1 MIKRVPSARLK
12 ACIQESKV
20 VLVKGPRLSGKFTL
34 VTDVLNELSVNWQH
48 FDALKKSFL
57 QQVSDVSIEQLNQA
71 MGASTYTVIRE
82 AQYVRNLQAI
92 IESVLE
98 GSLNTTLILCC
109 SFDPLMDPEF
119 SEVLRMQGLEI
130 HVYAPSFYEMA
141 QHNTLPVEEKALEI
155 RLIYGTYPQVT
166 EDQENAE
173 ERLKELVSEAV
184 FTQLGVTD
192 RINKGDKLTKMLQ
205 VVAFNIGEPVS
216 YNEIAEK
223 CGLDNETVERYV
235 DLLEKAFILVRLPSF
250 YNGHRYELKKTHVLY
265 FLDNGI
271 RNALINNFN
280 PIDLRND
287 VEQLWR
293 NWLIAERLKW
303 NAMNGVF
310 PDYFFWRT
318 HTRQSMD
325 FIETT
330 SAKTSSY
337 KTSWE
342 KKKKVKFP
350 ASFRS
355 AYAEISTHVLN
366 RSTYWGFLT
375 KK

>member
-20 VLVKGPRLSGKFTL
+20 VLVKGPRLSGKNT
-34 VTDVLNELSVNWQH
+34 VVSDVLNELSVTWQQ
-48 FDALKKSFL
+48 FDGQKKSFL
-57 QQVSDVSIEQLNQA
+57 QQVTDVTVDQLNVL
-71 MGASTYTVIRE
+71 MGAAPFTVIRE
-82 AQYVRNLQAI
+82 AQYVRDLQRI
-92 IESVLE
+92 IEAVLE
-98 GSLNTTLILCC
+98 GEINTTLILCC

-141 QHNTLPVEEKALEI
+141 QHNSLPVEEKSLET
-155 RLIYGTYPQVT
+155 RLIYGAYPQIT
-166 EDQENAE
+166 ENQLNAE
-173 ERLKELVSEAV
+173 ERLKELVSEVV

-205 VVAFNIGEPVS
+205 VVAFTIGEPVS
-216 YNEIAEK
+216 YNEIADK
-223 CGLDNETVERYV
+223 CGLDNETVERYI

-280 PIDLRND
+280 SIDLRND

-293 NWLIAERLKW
+293 NWLVAERLKW

-310 PDYFFWRT
+310 PSYYFWRT

-325 FIETT
+325 FIESTT
-330 SAKTSSY
+330 AKTSSY
-337 KTSWE
+337 KTSW
-342 KKKKVKFP
+342 KKRKK
-350 ASFRS
+350 
-355 AYAEISTHVLN
+355 
-366 RSTYWGFLT
+366 
-375 KK
+375 

>member
-20 VLVKGPRLSGKFTL
+20 VLVKGPRLTGKFSL

-48 FDALKKSFL
+48 FDARKKSFL
-57 QQVSDVSIEQLNQA
+57 QQVTDVTIAQLTEV
-71 MGASTYTVIRE
+71 MGASPYTVIRE
-82 AQYVRNLQAI
+82 AQYVRDLQGI

-141 QHNTLPVEEKALEI
+141 QHNTLPVEEKALET

-166 EDQENAE
+166 EDQESAE

-287 VEQLWR
+287 TEQLWR

-303 NAMNGVF
+303 NAMNGTF

-325 FIETT
+325 FIEST
-330 SAKTSSY
+330 STKTSSY
-337 KTSWE
+337 KISWE

>member
-34 VTDVLNELSVNWQH
+34 VADVLNELSVNWQH
-48 FDALKKSFL
+48 FDARKKSFL
-57 QQVSDVSIEQLNQA
+57 QQVTDVSIEQLNEA
-71 MGASTYTVIRE
+71 MGASPYTVIRE

-141 QHNTLPVEEKALEI
+141 QHNTLPEEEKALET
-155 RLIYGTYPQVT
+155 RLIYGTYPHVT

>member
-1 MIKRVPSARLK
+1 MIKRVPSARFK

-34 VTDVLNELSVNWQH
+34 VSEVLNELSVHWQH
-48 FDALKKSFL
+48 FDARKKSFL
-57 QQVSDVSIEQLNQA
+57 QQVTDVTSEQLNEA
-71 MGASTYTVIRE
+71 IGAAPYTVICE
-82 AQYVRNLQAI
+82 AQYVRDLQGI

-98 GSLNTTLILCC
+98 GTLNTTLILCC

-141 QHNTLPVEEKALEI
+141 QHNTLPVEEKALET

-166 EDQENAE
+166 EDPENAE

-303 NAMNGVF
+303 NAMNGAF
-310 PDYFFWRT
+310 PNYCFWRT

-325 FIETT
+325 FIEAT
-330 SAKTSSY
+330 STKTAAY

-355 AYAEISTHVLN
+355 AYVEISTHVLN

>member
-20 VLVKGPRLSGKFTL
+20 VLVKGPRRAGKFTL
-34 VTDVLNELSVNWQH
+34 VNDVLEELSVNWQH
-48 FDALKKSFL
+48 FDARKKTFL
-57 QQVSDVSIEQLNQA
+57 QQVTDVTIEQLNEA
-71 MGASTYTVIRE
+71 MGAAPYTVIRE
-82 AQYVRNLQAI
+82 AQYVRDLQGI
-92 IESVLE
+92 IEAVLE
-98 GSLNTTLILCC
+98 GTLNTTLILCC

-141 QHNTLPVEEKALEI
+141 QHNTLPVEERALET
-155 RLIYGTYPQVT
+155 RLIYGLYPEVT
-166 EDQENAE
+166 EDQANAE
-173 ERLKELVSEAV
+173 DRLKELVSEAV

-223 CGLDNETVERYV
+223 CGLDNETVERYI

-265 FLDNGI
+265 FLDSGI

-287 VEQLWR
+287 IEQLWR

-303 NAMNGVF
+303 NAMNGAF
-310 PDYFFWRT
+310 PEYSFWRT

-325 FIETT
+325 FIEATP
-330 SAKTSSY
+330 AKTSSY

>member
-12 ACIQESKV
+12 ACIQQSKV
-20 VLVKGPRLSGKFTL
+20 VLVKGPRRSGKFTL
-34 VTDVLNELSVNWQH
+34 VNEVLKELSVNWQQ
-48 FDALKKSFL
+48 FDARKKSFV
-57 QQVSDVSIEQLNQA
+57 QEVSEMNVDQLNEVL
-71 MGASTYTVIRE
+71 GAEPFTVIRE
-82 AQYVRNLQAI
+82 AQYVRNLQLI
-92 IESVLE
+92 IEAVLE

-109 SFDPLMDPEF
+109 SFDPLMDSEF

-141 QHNTLPVEEKALEI
+141 QQNSLPIEEKSLET
-155 RLIYGTYPQVT
+155 RLIYGAYPEVT
-166 EDQENAE
+166 EDQAHAE

-192 RINKGDKLTKMLQ
+192 RINKADKLTKMLQ
-205 VVAFNIGEPVS
+205 VVAFNIGETVS

-223 CGLDNETVERYV
+223 CGLDNETVERYI

-310 PDYFFWRT
+310 PEYYFWHT

-325 FIETT
+325 FIE
-330 SAKTSSY
+330 SNSDKISSY